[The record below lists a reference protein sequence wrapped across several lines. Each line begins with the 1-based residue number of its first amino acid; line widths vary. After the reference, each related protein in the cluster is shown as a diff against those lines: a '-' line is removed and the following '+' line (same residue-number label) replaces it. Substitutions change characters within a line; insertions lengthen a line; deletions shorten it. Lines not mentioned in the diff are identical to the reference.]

1 MEAELSARRGRCK
14 TRAIR
19 IGSDNEL
26 VSGIGQGT
34 DEIRDQGRDGD
45 DDGGDALNV
54 RGMLVGGSEARR
66 VGCYLS
72 GMPAAL
78 A

>member
-1 MEAELSARRGRCK
+1 MEAELNARRGRCK

-34 DEIRDQGRDGD
+34 DEIRDQGRDAN
-45 DDGGDALNV
+45 GGDGLNA
-54 RGMLVGGSEARR
+54 RGI
-66 VGCYLS
+66 CIS
-72 GMPAAL
+72 GW
-78 A
+78 

>member
-1 MEAELSARRGRCK
+1 MGAELHARRGRRGA
-14 TRAIR
+14 RAIR

-45 DDGGDALNV
+45 DDDELEGAQCING
-54 RGMLVGGSEARR
+54 RRRRARW
-66 VGCYLS
+66 V
-72 GMPAAL
+72 
-78 A
+78 